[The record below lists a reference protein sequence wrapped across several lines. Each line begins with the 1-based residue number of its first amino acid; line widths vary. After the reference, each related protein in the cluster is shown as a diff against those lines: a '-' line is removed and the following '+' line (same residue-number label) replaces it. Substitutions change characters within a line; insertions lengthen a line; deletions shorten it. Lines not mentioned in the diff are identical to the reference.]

1 MRHLGSTART
11 TRKRPGLERSGRF
24 CVGSH
29 RPNVSARYRSC
40 SDETSEVPER
50 KRPAASITAATR
62 NAACAVGLG
71 KETGSL
77 EVGKW
82 ADAIVLDVDDYRH
95 LGYRFGSN
103 LVQTVIKRGKVVVG
117 G

>member
-24 CVGSH
+24 RVGSH

-40 SDETSEVPER
+40 SDETSEVSER
-50 KRPAASITAATR
+50 KRPAASITAATL
-62 NAACAVGLG
+62 NAACTAGLG
-71 KETGSL
+71 NETGSL
-77 EVGKW
+77 EAGKW
-82 ADAIVLDVDDYRH
+82 GDAIILEVDDYRH
-95 LGYRFGSN
+95 LGYRFGNN
-103 LVQTVIKRGKVVVG
+103 LVQTVIKRGRVMVG